1 MKKIPLFKIRC
12 SAIGKIMSET
22 RGKSVAQ
29 KIAELSA
36 KIQDATQKRDAIR
49 DGLISKSKATAR
61 IEKMESE
68 LVKMMPYKDA
78 PNLSQTCITYLEKW
92 ANEYIYERR
101 IDFTSKTTDKG
112 NLVEDDAIIYACGH
126 IKEMGLSSKNP
137 ERFRDDFMEGEPDV
151 LATDYVFDTKCSW
164 SHDTFPLYATE
175 IPESDYDWQVKGY
188 MHLTGRKFGRIVF
201 VLMSMPEEMLQREAR
216 WKLGP
221 DFSRQ
226 DYEDFTAQ
234 FRYDDLPPYLRIKE
248 FEVLQDDEAIDA
260 IKARVLECRKY
271 IAETIVP
278 QIESN
283 IKKYTDND

>member
-12 SAIGKIMSET
+12 SAIGKIMSEP
-22 RGKSVAQ
+22 RGKSFSQ
-29 KIAELSA
+29 KIVELSA

-49 DGLISKSKATAR
+49 DGLISKEKATAR

-68 LVKMMPYKDA
+68 LLQMMPHKDA
-78 PNLSQTCITYLEKW
+78 PNLGQTCISYLEKW
-92 ANEYIYERR
+92 VNEYVYERR
-101 IDFTSKTTDKG
+101 IEFTSKTTDKG
-112 NLVEDDAIIYACGH
+112 NLVEEDAIVYACGH
-126 IKEMGLSSKNP
+126 IEEMGLSSKNP
-137 ERFRDDFMEGEPDV
+137 ERFKDDFMEGEPDV
-151 LATDYVFDTKCSW
+151 LAPDFVFDTKCSW

-175 IPESDYDWQVKGY
+175 LPEIDYDWQVKGY
-188 MHLTGRKFGRIVF
+188 MHLTGRKFGRVVF
-201 VLMSMPEEMLQREAR
+201 VLMSMPEEMLAKEAR

-234 FRYDDLPPYLRIKE
+234 FRYDDLPPYLRLKE
-248 FEVLQDDEAIDA
+248 FEVLQDDEAVEA

-271 IAETIVP
+271 IAETIIP

-283 IKKYTDND
+283 IKKYSDND